1 MLQIYLRHSLP
12 KDTSTSSSKFN
23 CDVKKPDKAFSY
35 FLYYYFAEA
44 VKVFYSMFNQNRG
57 LLTTCGEFYSI

>member
-1 MLQIYLRHSLP
+1 MLQICLRNSF
-12 KDTSTSSSKFN
+12 KEDTSTLSFKFN
-23 CDVKKPDKAFSY
+23 CDVKKSDEAFSY

-44 VKVFYSMFNQNRG
+44 VKVFYSMLNQNRG